1 MMCFAQR
8 ARQLVPALMICAF
21 ATIIA
26 SQRVTAIDPEQP
38 LTTVL
43 MRAGAFVRSTEVSLS
58 TVIADETYQQDS
70 YSPIT
75 RSGMPAI
82 TQTLRSEVLFL
93 WLPDKNGWLF
103 VRNVQA
109 VNGRTVPDS
118 GDRLDRLLRDSRANV
133 LQYLRQLEE
142 ESSRF
147 NIGPPRTT
155 SDPTLG
161 LQFLDPTNQSRFAF
175 SRIGTEK
182 VGGSLATAIAF
193 TEHQRPSAIRV
204 NNADAPASGTIW
216 LNEGDGTV
224 FRTEIGFTTLMLP
237 RVSIRV
243 DFEKDLHLHSWV
255 PIRMTEEYQRASD
268 GEFTVTNA
276 SYSNFRRFDISVRV
290 IEP

>member
-1 MMCFAQR
+1 MFFSHR
-8 ARQLVPALMICAF
+8 ARRLVPALMLGAS
-21 ATIIA
+21 AAIIA
-26 SQRVTAIDPEQP
+26 SQPVTAIGPEQP
-38 LTTVL
+38 LTAVL
-43 MRAGAFVRSTEVSLS
+43 MRAGAFVRLTEVSLS

-75 RSGMPAI
+75 RSGTRAL
-82 TQTLRSEVLFL
+82 TQTLHSEVLFL

-103 VRNVQA
+103 VRNVKA
-109 VNGRTVPDS
+109 VNARTIPDS
-118 GDRLDRLLRDSRANV
+118 GDRLDRLLRDGHANV

-161 LQFLDPTNQSRFAF
+161 LQFLDPANQSRLAF

-182 VGGSLATAIAF
+182 VGGSVATAIAF
-193 TEHQRPSAIRV
+193 TEHQRPSAISV

-216 LNEGDGTV
+216 LNEADGSV
-224 FRTEIGFTTLMLP
+224 LRTEISFTTLMLP
-237 RVSIRV
+237 MVSIRV
-243 DFEKDLHLHSWV
+243 DFEKDAHLDSWV
-255 PIRMTEEYQRASD
+255 PIRMNEQYQRASD
-268 GEFTVTNA
+268 GELTVTNA
-276 SYSNFRRFDISVRV
+276 SYHNFRRFDVSVRV

>member
-1 MMCFAQR
+1 MFLGQR
-8 ARQLVPALMICAF
+8 ARRLVPALMLCAS

-26 SQRVTAIDPEQP
+26 NQRVTAIDPEQP
-38 LTTVL
+38 LTAVL

-75 RSGMPAI
+75 RSGTHAI
-82 TQTLRSEVLFL
+82 TQTLHSEVLFL

-103 VRNVQA
+103 VRNV
-109 VNGRTVPDS
+109 RTVNARTIPDS
-118 GDRLDRLLRDSRANV
+118 GDRLDRLLRDSHANV

-161 LQFLDPTNQSRFAF
+161 LQFLDPANQPRFAF
-175 SRIGTEK
+175 SRIGTEN
-182 VGGSLATAIAF
+182 VGGSVATAIAF
-193 TEHQRPSAIRV
+193 TEHQGPSAISV
-204 NNADAPASGTIW
+204 NNANAPASGTIW

-224 FRTEIGFTTLMLP
+224 LRTEISFTTLMLP
-237 RVSIRV
+237 MASIRV
-243 DFEKDLHLHSWV
+243 DFEKDSHLDSWV
-255 PIRMTEEYQRASD
+255 PMRMTEQYQRSSD
-268 GEFTVTNA
+268 GELTVTSA
-276 SYSNFRRFDISVRV
+276 SYTNFRRFDVSVRV
-290 IEP
+290 TGP